1 MTRASLPLQETEQLA
16 SGSALEAAAD
26 LALAL
31 ALGGASR
38 HVAAGRLVVALAD
51 HDDGEQRPVELPVA
65 AAVQPVADHLA
76 GGGLDWAVPA
86 SMAKAASGCGS
97 LRAPRGAQA
106 GSAGS
111 ITDTNVHTTVK

>member
-31 ALGGASR
+31 
-38 HVAAGRLVVALAD
+38 
-51 HDDGEQRPVELPVA
+51 
-65 AAVQPVADHLA
+65 
-76 GGGLDWAVPA
+76 
-86 SMAKAASGCGS
+86 
-97 LRAPRGAQA
+97 RGAQA
-106 GSAGS
+106 GTAGS